1 MDPEIIHDEFP
12 ALNGKKSNYYQ
23 HRKTALKWIQMLSG
37 KEWTDYNAHDPGVTI
52 LEALCYALTEVEYKL
67 DFAIEDILYGL
78 PSDVAINLEEN
89 AFFLAEKILTTAPVT
104 EADYRKLI
112 IDRVASVN
120 NAWLVKKEEAYEVL
134 LLKEKDVDA
143 TIAIKET
150 QKLLRQYRSY
160 GTKFKAIKIAEFD
173 YIPLNVDIFVNNQ
186 MDVEEILAQLFFN
199 LNEAIL
205 NPNPHRQPF
214 GELVEE
220 GANYHDI
227 FDGPEMQHG
236 IIKKESLTPIT
247 KSLSAIKIKKI
258 IAATAGIDMIDH
270 FVFTK
275 RTVSE
280 ATKESTRK
288 KESTTEKIE
297 IAEDSVP
304 FFTPILKEDNKR
316 AKQDQSA
323 NTKKDFNTIRVFK
336 NQEPIEGINYDLV
349 HDLLVRMAHRTRR
362 DYVLNNKN
370 QSSSYVLRARNRNI
384 QEYYSIKNDFPLVY
398 GLQNKGY
405 SVIQNFKSHDGDQL
419 EAYLLPFEQILAN
432 TFMRL
437 AHLRDVFSIRKLK
450 KEAKHYGLAVP
461 AFKSTAIHSNVISE
475 TSTQDVDYV
484 DAYIEPEQTQL
495 EHRETILTHLL
506 ARFDM
511 HLYED
516 FEIDLGD
523 DVLQHIK
530 RDIKSKQKVL
540 KRVDRITANRSIH
553 DASKSKKRTS
563 LEEEIYARLGI
574 LKPPKRPLYKAIK
587 HINYNLKHKKTS
599 GNFKIVRKKRRKSK
613 KREIYFHI
621 TKKQEIKYILR
632 NAAKA
637 SSYKLIP
644 KKKNNKYRIILV
656 DENKQDHRIC
666 TVKSRTKAVRILD
679 KLMLHLRLVNSASEG
694 FYMIDHALLADSIE
708 DIAFAR
714 YRMSFVFPAWGTNF
728 QNRSFQK
735 KTRDLVHYLVPAHI
749 RADCLWLD
757 LNEMKIFEKTHE
769 KWKKA
774 SKNNKHEKAQ
784 KHQNNLKEL
793 LCDYVKTKRVL

>member
-1 MDPEIIHDEFP
+1 LDPEIIHDEFP

-78 PSDVAINLEEN
+78 PSDATINLEEN

-112 IDRVASVN
+112 IDKVAAVN
-120 NAWLVKKEEAYEVL
+120 NAWLVKKGDAYEVL
-134 LLKEKDVDA
+134 LLKKKDVEA
-143 TIAIKET
+143 AIAIKET
-150 QKLLRQYRSY
+150 QKLLQKYRSY
-160 GTKFKAIKIAEFD
+160 GTKFKAIKIAKFD

-199 LNEAIL
+199 LNETIL

-227 FDGPEMQHG
+227 FDGPQMQHG
-236 IIKKESLTPIT
+236 IIKKENLTPIT

-275 RTVSE
+275 REIPAETQ
-280 ATKESTRK
+280 ESTTK
-288 KESTTEKIE
+288 KESTAEKIE

-304 FFTPILKEDNKR
+304 FFTPILKENN
-316 AKQDQSA
+316 QSGKPNQA
-323 NTKKDFNTIRVFK
+323 VNTKKDFNTIRVFK
-336 NQEPIEGINYDLV
+336 NQEPIKGINYDLV
-349 HDLLVRMAHRTRR
+349 HDLLIRMALRTRR
-362 DYVLNNKN
+362 DYILNNKN
-370 QSSSYVLRARNRNI
+370 QSSSYVLSARNRNI

-405 SVIQNFKSHDGDQL
+405 SVIQNFESHNGDQL
-419 EAYLLPFEQILAN
+419 KAYLLPFEQILAN

-437 AHLRDVFSIRKLK
+437 AHLRDVFSINKLK
-450 KEAKHYGLAVP
+450 KETKHFGLEIPVFTP
-461 AFKSTAIHSNVISE
+461 TTIDSNTILE
-475 TSTQDVDYV
+475 TSKGEVDYV
-484 DAYIEPEQTQL
+484 DAYIEAEQTQL

-516 FEIDLGD
+516 FEIDLGN
-523 DVLQHIK
+523 DVLGHLK

-540 KRVDRITANRSIH
+540 KRVDRITANRSID

-563 LEEEIYARLGI
+563 LENEIYARLGI

-587 HINYNLKHKKTS
+587 HINYSLKRKKS
-599 GNFKIVRKKRRKSK
+599 HRNFRIVRKKRGKSQRRK
-613 KREIYFHI
+613 ICFHI
-621 TKKQEIKYILR
+621 REKQEIKHILR

-656 DENKQDHRIC
+656 DQNKQDHPIC

-694 FYMIDHALLADSIE
+694 FYMVDHALLADAIE
-708 DIAFAR
+708 DPTFAR

-757 LNEMKIFEKTHE
+757 LKEMKIFEKTHQ
-769 KWKKA
+769 KWKNALK
-774 SKNNKHEKAQ
+774 KNKHKKVE
-784 KHQNNLKEL
+784 KHQRTLKAL
-793 LCDYVKTKRVL
+793 LCDYVETKRVL